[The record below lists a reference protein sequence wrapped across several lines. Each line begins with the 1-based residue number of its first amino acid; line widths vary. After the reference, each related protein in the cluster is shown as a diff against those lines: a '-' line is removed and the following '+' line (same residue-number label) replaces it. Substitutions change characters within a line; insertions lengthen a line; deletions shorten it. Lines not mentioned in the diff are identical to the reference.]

1 VSESPTALD
10 LVEQL
15 TRIQLMEADIAVEQQ
30 TLRIAPRQVVV
41 GFMLGV
47 GAILAAVFTGLK
59 LFLGK

>member
-1 VSESPTALD
+1 
-10 LVEQL
+10 
-15 TRIQLMEADIAVEQQ
+15 MEADIAVEQQ